1 MMGSSEE
8 SPWAGTVRGTFLEEE
23 ILRDVGLRKPENAEE
38 PLERGISDWESN
50 LSKGLEARAMVPGE
64 AARWR
69 LRGMWEIGV
78 DFIMK
83 GPWTES

>member
-50 LSKGLEARAMVPGE
+50 LSKGLGGQGYGTRRGSKV
-64 AARWR
+64 AAQGDVRDW
-69 LRGMWEIGV
+69 
-78 DFIMK
+78 
-83 GPWTES
+83 S